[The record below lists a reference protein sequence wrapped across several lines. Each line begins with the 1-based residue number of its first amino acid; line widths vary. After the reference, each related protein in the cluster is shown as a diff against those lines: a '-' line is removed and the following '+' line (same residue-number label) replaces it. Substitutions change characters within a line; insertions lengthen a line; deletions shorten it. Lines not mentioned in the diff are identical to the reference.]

1 MNSNILLRMGLD
13 PDDFCDGDETV
24 KSSDGYDYYFEMKR
38 PSECPRCHSKDII
51 AFGPR
56 ERRFNASMNPNIRET
71 IHVRYSRIMCHSC
84 HHASAPKIRGVVG
97 KKQTPRVIDRMI
109 AIDLGRETTIKDIAD
124 AYHVSSPYV
133 INTMD
138 ALFRDVPRHALT
150 PFLCI
155 DEFGYARSGPGR
167 YPFILVDG
175 STSRLLDVV
184 KSRQW
189 AYMSPYFRSIP
200 PKERESVTYFSSD
213 MYDPYKSIRNEYFP
227 GAEHV
232 IDMFHIVKQTTFAL
246 NVARARSAGRD
257 PFDSAECRFA
267 KVHWQILLLREG
279 EIPAKVFT
287 PAAKGMDPIGFRA
300 AVEAVM
306 AKYPQLL
313 PIWDALQALYSLVDG
328 KAARP
333 YGEEMGWI
341 IRKLL
346 DSGVPQA
353 IDAAGTYKRW
363 ERQIRRT
370 FELREKGI
378 MISNSHAEG
387 ANSNIASYIKIS
399 RGCPDF
405 ERFRKRCL
413 LIYGLRD
420 YDQTTNDLTEKAVIG
435 LNKTTN
441 NNQ

>member
-1 MNSNILLRMGLD
+1 
-13 PDDFCDGDETV
+13 
-24 KSSDGYDYYFEMKR
+24 
-38 PSECPRCHSKDII
+38 
-51 AFGPR
+51 
-56 ERRFNASMNPNIRET
+56 
-71 IHVRYSRIMCHSC
+71 
-84 HHASAPKIRGVVG
+84 
-97 KKQTPRVIDRMI
+97 
-109 AIDLGRETTIKDIAD
+109 
-124 AYHVSSPYV
+124 
-133 INTMD
+133 MD
-138 ALFRDVPRHALT
+138 ALFKDVPRHALT

-184 KSRQW
+184 ESRQW

-200 PKERESVTYFSSD
+200 PKERASVRYFSSD

-227 GAEHV
+227 GAEHAV
-232 IDMFHIVKQTTFAL
+232 CMFRIVKQATFAL
-246 NVARARSAGRD
+246 NVARARSAGKD

-267 KVHWQILLLREG
+267 KSHWQILLLRAG
-279 EIPAKVFT
+279 DIPAKVFT
-287 PAAKGMDPIGFRA
+287 PAAKGMEPIGFRA
-300 AVEAVM
+300 AVDAVM

-313 PIWDALQALYSLVDG
+313 PIRDALQALYSLVDG
-328 KAARP
+328 KATRP
-333 YGEEMGWI
+333 YEDEMGWI

-353 IDAAGTYKRW
+353 IDAAGTYRRW

-387 ANSNIASYIKIS
+387 MNSNISSYIKIS

-420 YDQTTNDLTEKAVIG
+420 FDQATNDLTEKAGIG
-435 LNKTTN
+435 LNKPTN
-441 NNQ
+441 TNQ